1 MNALPVASPRLACRI
16 GGRRWRD
23 GGADGALVGPVWL
36 GWLWVAESVK
46 VTLKNSSKTG
56 FEEAAGSCDGT
67 GLACASVTRTP
78 IGRQE
83 TQKSP

>member
-1 MNALPVASPRLACRI
+1 
-16 GGRRWRD
+16 
-23 GGADGALVGPVWL
+23 
-36 GWLWVAESVK
+36 

-67 GLACASVTRTP
+67 GLACVSVTRTP
-78 IGRQE
+78 IERQK